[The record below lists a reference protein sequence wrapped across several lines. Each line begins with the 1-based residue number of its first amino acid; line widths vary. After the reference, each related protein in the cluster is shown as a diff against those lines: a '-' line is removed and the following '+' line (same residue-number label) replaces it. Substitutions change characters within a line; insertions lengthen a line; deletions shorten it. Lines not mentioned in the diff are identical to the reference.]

1 MFVEFFIKRPIFAA
15 VCSILIV
22 LAGAI
27 CIPGLPVAQ
36 YPQIALPQVVVTSFY
51 IGANSEVVESA
62 VTTPLEQ
69 AINGVEGMKYMTSV
83 SSNDGSSTITVTF
96 DASRS
101 IDIAAVDV
109 QNRVSTAQARLP
121 SEVKQTGVSIT
132 KNSSAFVLAIAL
144 VSEGGEYDQKFISNY
159 ADVNLKDAIK
169 RVKGVGDVQIF
180 GERKFAM
187 RIWVD
192 PNKLAARGLGAADV
206 VNALAEQNLQ
216 VPAGQIGQQPA
227 SSEKEFQISL
237 QVAGRLVEASEFE
250 DIILKASPDGTVV
263 RIRDIGRA
271 ELGAEDYASSLTFN
285 GKTGM
290 GLGVL
295 QLPTANA
302 IDVRDRVVEAIE
314 ELSKT
319 FPPGLKYVLAFD
331 TTKAVSSSLKEVLFT
346 LLEAIGLVIVV
357 IYVFLQSAKT
367 TLIPAITIPVS
378 LIGTFAFVKL
388 FGFSIN
394 TLTLFGI
401 TLATGLVVDDAIVV
415 IENVQRFIDDKGMT
429 PMEASRAGMREV
441 SGAVVATSLVLMA
454 VFAPVSFLPGTTG
467 RIYQQFSL
475 TIAFSVGLSLFNS
488 LTLTPALSARL
499 LKKMPS
505 KKNVLFR
512 AFDRGLDVVRRAY
525 LAALGWL
532 LRWRSVTVLSYLAF
546 LGVGLWLFVSVPGG
560 FLPEED
566 EGYFIVAVQGPSGT
580 SLAHTARVL
589 ATTDAYLHSLPEV
602 ENTFGVG
609 GFSFNG
615 SGPNR
620 ALMFVTLRDWEQRRQ
635 KGQSLAEIVAKVR
648 GPLLGNPDALV
659 LAFAPPAIQGVGN
672 FGGFQFEIEDRAG
685 GTVDDLAKATDAVM
699 NEAQKAPDLVGM
711 YTSFTS
717 DDPQIY
723 LRVNRARAK
732 QLNVPLTSVFQTLQ
746 IYTGSQYVND
756 FTFSNRSYRVYVQAD
771 QQFRGNPSDLTR
783 FYVRSLGGVGRGDL
797 SATGLPSAG
806 GVPTLATGSMVSLG
820 SLIDAE
826 PRVAAGL
833 INHYNLFRSTE
844 LNGSPVPGKSSGEGI
859 AAMERVAK
867 ANLPQGM
874 AFEWTGIAREQLDA
888 GSQTLIIFALALV
901 LVLLV
906 LAAQYES
913 FSLPFI
919 VLLSVPLGLTGALF
933 AVLVRH
939 QTNDVFCQIGL
950 VMLIGLSA
958 KNAILIVEFASQQ
971 REKGL
976 SIEDAALLAA
986 KERLRPIL
994 MTSFAFILGVFPL
1007 VTANGSG
1014 AESRHSLGTTV
1025 FGGMLVSTILNLFFV
1040 PLLYAMV
1047 EVLRERML
1055 PRSAH
1060 VHRHDAAPVAAS
1072 VAHEEHHA
1080 E

>member
-1 MFVEFFIKRPIFAA
+1 MFVDFFIKRPIFAA

-27 CIPGLPVAQ
+27 CIPGLPIAQ
-36 YPQIALPQVVVTSFY
+36 YPQIALPQVVVASIYT
-51 IGANSEVVESA
+51 GANSEVVESA

-96 DASRS
+96 DPSRS
-101 IDIAAVDV
+101 IDLAAVDV

-132 KNSSAFVLAIAL
+132 KNSSSFVLAIAV
-144 VSEGGEYDQKFISNY
+144 VSENGEYDQKFISNY
-159 ADVNLKDAIK
+159 IDVNLKDGIK

-192 PNKLAARGLGAADV
+192 PNKLAERGLSAADV
-206 VNALAEQNLQ
+206 VSALAEQNLQ

-227 SSEKEFQISL
+227 PVEKEFQISL
-237 QVAGRLVEASEFE
+237 QVEGRLVEESEFE
-250 DIILKASPDGTVV
+250 NIVLRANPDGTTVHV
-263 RIRDIGRA
+263 RDIGRA
-271 ELGAEDYASSLTFN
+271 ELGAEDYSSTLTFN
-285 GKTGM
+285 GKTAM

-302 IDVRDRVVEAIE
+302 IDVRNRVVQAVDT
-314 ELSKT
+314 LSKR
-319 FPPGLKYVLAFD
+319 FPPGLKYVVAFD
-331 TTKAVSSSLKEVLFT
+331 TTKAVSSSLREVLFT
-346 LLEAIGLVIVV
+346 LLEAIGLVIIV
-357 IYVFLQSAKT
+357 IFVFLQSAKT

-378 LIGTFAFVKL
+378 LVGTFAFVKA

-415 IENVQRFIDDKGMT
+415 IENIQRFIDDKGMS
-429 PMEASRAGMREV
+429 PREAAKEGMQEV
-441 SGAVVATSLVLMA
+441 SGAVIATSLVLMA
-454 VFAPVSFLPGTTG
+454 VFAPVSFMPGTTG

-475 TIAFSVGLSLFNS
+475 TIAFSVALSLFNS

-499 LKKMPS
+499 LKRTAS
-505 KKNVLFR
+505 DKNVFFR
-512 AFDRGLDVVRRAY
+512 GFDRGLEYARSAY
-525 LAALGWL
+525 LSTLRWL
-532 LRWRSVTVLSYLAF
+532 LRRRTVTLAAYAAF
-546 LGVGLWLFVSVPGG
+546 LAVGVWLFYSVPGG

-580 SLAHTARVL
+580 SLAHTGRVL

-620 ALMFVTLRDWEQRRQ
+620 ALMFVTLRDWDQRRQ
-635 KGQSLAEIVAKVR
+635 KGQSLAEIVGKVR
-648 GPLLGNPDALV
+648 GPLFGNPDAMV

-672 FGGFQFEIEDRAG
+672 FGGFQFEIEDRGG
-685 GTVDDLAKATDAVM
+685 GTVQDLARATDSVIGA
-699 NEAQKAPDLVGM
+699 ARKAPDLVGM

-717 DDPQIY
+717 DDPQLY
-723 LRVNRARAK
+723 LRVNRERAK

-746 IYTGSQYVND
+746 IYTGSEYVND

-771 QQFRGNPSDLTR
+771 QKFRGDPKDLNT

-797 SATGLPSAG
+797 SATGLPINAG
-806 GVPTLATGSMVSLG
+806 GAAGASLAAGSMVSLDN
-820 SLIDAE
+820 LLETE
-826 PRVAAGL
+826 PRVSAGL
-833 INHYNLFRSTE
+833 ISHYNLFRSTE
-844 LNGSPVPGKSSGEGI
+844 LNGAPPPGKSSGEGI
-859 AAMERVAK
+859 RAMERVAK

-874 AFEWTGIAREQLDA
+874 SYEWTGIAREQLEA
-888 GSQTLIIFALALV
+888 GSTTLLIFGLALV

-933 AVLVRH
+933 AQLVRH

-976 SIEDAALLAA
+976 SIVEASLEAA

-1007 VTANGSG
+1007 VIAHGSG

-1025 FGGMLVSTILNLFFV
+1025 FGGMLVSTLLNLFFV
-1040 PLLYAMV
+1040 PALYAMV
-1047 EVLRERML
+1047 ERLRERVIHTA
-1055 PRSAH
+1055 PA
-1060 VHRHDAAPVAAS
+1060 VAPV
-1072 VAHEEHHA
+1072 ETPHA
-1080 E
+1080 